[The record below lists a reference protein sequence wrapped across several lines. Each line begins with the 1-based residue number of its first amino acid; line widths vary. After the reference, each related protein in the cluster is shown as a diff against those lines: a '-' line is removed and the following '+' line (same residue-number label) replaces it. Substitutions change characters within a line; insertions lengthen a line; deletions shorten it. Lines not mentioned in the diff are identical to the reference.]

1 MERVQSVS
9 KPRPCEPRH
18 HHEGLSHMLDE
29 IDRDPLKL
37 VEEYYAAG
45 R

>member
-1 MERVQSVS
+1 VS
-9 KPRPCEPRH
+9 ASLAHANPVTTMKVYA
-18 HHEGLSHMLDE
+18 HMLDE